1 MNLFGAKQHD
11 NYGQC
16 LVEDGGVM
24 NGLLQKVDEHLLL
37 HKVAQ
42 HRILAVFDSS
52 LDFRH
57 ERHEE
62 NLLEL
67 FFQRYFIVFYLL
79 VLFLILFDF
88 LELFEDRKLFF
99 GLGKKRNG
107 GPKPLLTQVM
117 PDSLV
122 DLAGLGT
129 FPQFV
134 LVK

>member
-1 MNLFGAKQHD
+1 MITL
-11 NYGQC
+11 
-16 LVEDGGVM
+16 M
-24 NGLLQKVDEHLLL
+24 MMMTMTMM
-37 HKVAQ
+37 VAIIIIITIN
-42 HRILAVFDSS
+42 HRMC
-52 LDFRH
+52 RH
-57 ERHEE
+57 HR
-62 NLLEL
+62 
-67 FFQRYFIVFYLL
+67 RDL